1 MEQKKILW
9 IIVSA
14 ALFLCVVFAAGLLW
28 FYPSEDVKTAA
39 GGNSGGK
46 EANIDFDPV
55 EWVRNSND
63 YPGLS
68 DAGRKEENSGK
79 TDEFTIVYGE
89 DGSSSETSAAVISE
103 KPAVNVEAAKA
114 SGAPEE
120 QVKPAAAAPVVKQ
133 SAKENSSATVSQPVQ
148 TREYWIQAGSF
159 KSRSGAQAAKEKLSA
174 EGIASR
180 ITIKTVEGDDYF
192 RVRIGPY
199 TNKKEAEKFLD
210 WVKKLDSFKSSY
222 ISMVTVKR

>member
-1 MEQKKILW
+1 M
-9 IIVSA
+9 
-14 ALFLCVVFAAGLLW
+14 W
-28 FYPSEDVKTAA
+28 FYPSKDVKTAA

-120 QVKPAAAAPVVKQ
+120 QVKPAAAAHVVKQ
-133 SAKENSSATVSQPVQ
+133 SA
-148 TREYWIQAGSF
+148 R
-159 KSRSGAQAAKEKLSA
+159 
-174 EGIASR
+174 
-180 ITIKTVEGDDYF
+180 KTVPLRFLSLFKRESTGYRLDHLKADQELRRLRKSF
-192 RVRIGPY
+192 QQ
-199 TNKKEAEKFLD
+199 KE
-210 WVKKLDSFKSSY
+210 
-222 ISMVTVKR
+222 